1 MKRDLILVAVAMF
14 AWGLG
19 EGLFIYF
26 QPIYLQ
32 ELGADAI
39 MIGTILGG
47 FGLAMTVSHIPAGY
61 LADRVGRKPLMVAAW
76 CTGTTA
82 AWMMAL
88 ANSLTVFV
96 IGLFIYGMTLFV
108 MSPLQ
113 SYLTA
118 ARGKLSVGRVITL
131 MSAGFNFGAIIGPWL
146 GGQIGDQFGLKQTYI
161 IAGVIFLLS
170 TIVISFIRPQPVETL
185 APSDGGRR
193 WLYSSRYLM
202 YMVVLFLSVF
212 AMYLPQPLSPNYLSN
227 QINLDLSQI
236 GILFSISSIGV
247 VVLNLGFGS
256 MNARTGFLLGQ
267 VTVGI
272 FALVLWR
279 ESGLPWY
286 FLAFFMLGGYK
297 TARNLGMALVRE
309 LVPSATMGLAY
320 GLAETVSASAVI
332 AAPLFAGYLY
342 SQNPTLM
349 YALGLVLIVVSIIIS
364 ARFSP
369 NPEIEVGATPKRSHL
384 SSHGDGT
391 GEQEGL

>member
-1 MKRDLILVAVAMF
+1 LKRDLILIAIAMF

-61 LADRVGRKPLMVAAW
+61 LADRIGRKPLMVAAW

-82 AWMMAL
+82 AWTMAL
-88 ANSLTVFV
+88 ANSLPVFV

-118 ARGKLSVGRVITL
+118 ARGNLSVGRVITL
-131 MSAGFNFGAIIGPWL
+131 MSAGFNLGAIIGPWL
-146 GGQIGDQFGLKQTYI
+146 GGQIGDQFGLKQTYLL
-161 IAGVIFLLS
+161 AGVIFLLS
-170 TIVISFIRPQPVETL
+170 TIVISFIRPQPVERITG
-185 APSDGGRR
+185 SDGGRR
-193 WLYSSRYLM
+193 WLYAPRYLV
-202 YMVVLFLSVF
+202 YMFVLFLAVF

-227 QINLDLSQI
+227 QIRLDLSQI
-236 GILFSISSIGV
+236 GTLFSISSIGV
-247 VVLNLGFGS
+247 VVMNL
-256 MNARTGFLLGQ
+256 LLGSLKARIGFVLGQ
-267 VTVGI
+267 AAVGV
-272 FALVLWR
+272 FALILWR
-279 ESGLPWY
+279 VSGMPWY

-297 TARNLGMALVRE
+297 TARNLGMAQVRE

-320 GLAETVSASAVI
+320 GVSETISGSAVI
-332 AAPLFAGYLY
+332 LAPLLAGLLY
-342 SQNPTLM
+342 SQNPTMM
-349 YALGLVLIVVSIIIS
+349 YAVGLGLIIIS
-364 ARFSP
+364 IFLSARYSP
-369 NPEIEVGATPKRSHL
+369 TAQA
-384 SSHGDGT
+384 
-391 GEQEGL
+391 EQEPAPMAPILYPQNGHSGEPEG